1 MGYCIVKNLAFDR
14 YRTTIILKNEYVSI
28 IEYHITPV
36 NRHNARILVPSLLS
50 LEKNE
55 MLPLVE
61 NFYGEDAY
69 FTGENLRWLNFH
81 EICCCFHS
89 KEKIE
94 NHPKKSMMRRKNRV
108 FVPKSKPFS
117 EIFKGIMI

>member
-1 MGYCIVKNLAFDR
+1 ME
-14 YRTTIILKNEYVSI
+14 NEHVSVL
-28 IEYHITPV
+28 EYPVTPA
-36 NRHNARILVPSLLS
+36 NRHNVRVLVLSLLS

-61 NFYGEDAY
+61 NFYGDNAY

-81 EICCCFHS
+81 EIRCCFHS
-89 KEKIE
+89 KEETGK
-94 NHPKKSMMRRKNRV
+94 HPKKNMMRRKNRA

-117 EIFKGIMI
+117 EIFKGIIILSGPRFAV